1 MSEEFQPN
9 ETPEDDAAGTPTL
22 AGPGRGESASPG
34 RELAPRFT
42 EGGQPGP
49 GRPKGSLNR
58 TTIVMRDAIAA
69 VFEDLQ
75 AQTKGKGSYPHF
87 LNWAKKHPSE
97 FYRIAARQMP
107 VPLEDVGR
115 AVGLVVFRGLND

>member
-22 AGPGRGESASPG
+22 ASPG

-49 GRPKGSLNR
+49 GRPKGALNR
-58 TTIVMRDAIAA
+58 TTIIMRDAIAA

-87 LNWAKKHPSE
+87 LNWAKKHPTE